1 MSYITQLRTT
11 DLEQALD
18 FYTRTL
24 GYKIAFRYEDFYAGI
39 DIDGQI
45 LHLKLVDEDDPS
57 IDFVAQGDHFHLY
70 IEVTDLA
77 ARHEELAGGGAQISA
92 IKAQPWGRE
101 FVVIDPEGH
110 RIYYAEK
117 ASG

>member
-18 FYTRTL
+18 FYTNIL
-24 GYKIAFRYEDFYAGI
+24 GYKTAFRYEDFYAGL
-39 DIDGQI
+39 DIDGQV
-45 LHLKLVDEDDPS
+45 LHLKLVTETDPS
-57 IDFVAQGDHFHLY
+57 IEFVAQGNHFHLY
-70 IEVTDLA
+70 IEVADLIS
-77 ARHEELAGGGAQISA
+77 RHEELDGGGAQVSE
-92 IKAQPWGRE
+92 IKGQPWGRE

>member
-11 DLEQALD
+11 DLDQALN
-18 FYTRTL
+18 FYTNTL
-24 GYKIAFRYEDFYAGI
+24 GYNIAFRYEDFYAGI

-45 LHLKLVDEDDPS
+45 LHLKLVDEIDPS
-57 IDFVAQGDHFHLY
+57 IEFVTQGDHFHLY
-70 IEVTDLA
+70 IEVADLA
-77 ARHEELAGGGAQISA
+77 VRHKGLDGGGAQVGA
-92 IKAQPWGRE
+92 IRAQPWGRE

-117 ASG
+117 SSG

>member
-11 DLEQALD
+11 NLERALN
-18 FYTRTL
+18 FYTNTL
-24 GYKIAFRYEDFYAGI
+24 GYNIAFRYEDFYAGI

-45 LHLKLVDEDDPS
+45 LHLKLVDEADPS
-57 IDFVAQGDHFHLY
+57 IEFVARSNHFHLY
-70 IEVTDLA
+70 IEVADLIS
-77 ARHEELAGGGAQISA
+77 RHEDLDGGGAEVSE

>member
-11 DLEQALD
+11 DLEQALN
-18 FYTRTL
+18 FYTNTL
-24 GYKIAFRYEDFYAGI
+24 GYKTAFRYEDFYAGI
-39 DIDGQI
+39 DIDGQV
-45 LHLKLVDEDDPS
+45 LHLKLVDETDPS
-57 IDFVAQGDHFHLY
+57 IEFVAQGDHFHLY
-70 IEVTDLA
+70 IEVADLE
-77 ARHEELAGGGAQISA
+77 ARHEDLDGGGAHVSV
-92 IKAQPWGRE
+92 IKVQPWGRE